1 MPRTRIVGLNEEQL
15 IHALSIDDA
24 YHVERTLVE
33 SHGKGVTER
42 VTMEGSGPFVR
53 KKIPLNLAN
62 RAVWAVFQECDSLRL
77 PRVALTYELPDC
89 FVAVYDF
96 VPGNTLESIM
106 AARGRLPVDEAVQ
119 AVQDVCE
126 ALADM
131 HAHGMVHCDVA
142 PANVIIAAD
151 GAHLIDFGIAKFE
164 FQKSSDDVARFG
176 TWGLPRPN
184 STGSPLRMCAVMCI
198 PFHKCW
204 GIC

>member
-1 MPRTRIVGLNEEQL
+1 MNEEQL

-62 RAVWAVFQECDSLRL
+62 RAVWAVLQECDSLRL

-96 VPGNTLESIM
+96 VPGNTLESLV

-184 STGSPLRMCAVMCI
+184 STGSPLRMCAVTCI

-204 GIC
+204 GIADRGQP

>member
-1 MPRTRIVGLNEEQL
+1 MNEEQL

-62 RAVWAVFQECDSLRL
+62 RAVWAVLQECDSLRL

-142 PANVIIAAD
+142 PSNVIIAAD
-151 GAHLIDFGIAKFE
+151 GAHLIDFGIAVRVSE
-164 FQKSSDDVARFG
+164 I
-176 TWGLPRPN
+176 
-184 STGSPLRMCAVMCI
+184 LR
-198 PFHKCW
+198 
-204 GIC
+204 